1 VINVGVH
8 QRQLAKL
15 LGAQRID
22 VQQHVLT
29 VLNVVSILRSLWRR
43 LFARRRVNSASRGE
57 TLAAVAATNT
67 REGSAA
73 MTAGFDM
80 RNEIAKLADRIVE
93 PVAAKFAAHD
103 LEPVVGQICCAFEQ
117 FNAERATTDASF
129 EEVAVSIMKPI
140 QPMLSEAE
148 FARVVDRLSG
158 AMAGFCQ
165 RTNWN
170 ESAAEV
176 RTWPI

>member
-1 VINVGVH
+1 M
-8 QRQLAKL
+8 L
-15 LGAQRID
+15 
-22 VQQHVLT
+22 
-29 VLNVVSILRSLWRR
+29 VSILRSLWRR

-57 TLAAVAATNT
+57 TLAAVAATSI

-93 PVAAKFAAHD
+93 PVAAKLAVHQ
-103 LEPVVGQICCAFEQ
+103 LEPVVGQIRCAFEQ
-117 FNAERATTDASF
+117 FNAESATADASF
-129 EEVAVSIMKPI
+129 EEMAVSVMKPI
-140 QPMLSEAE
+140 QPMLDEAE
-148 FARVVDRLSG
+148 FARMVDRLRG

-165 RTNWN
+165 RSNWN

-176 RTWPI
+176 KTPPI